1 MGNVIYFPIKREQS
15 SYTDSTKCT
24 STGKRFANYNGNV
37 GPQNAFEEITEQFFH
52 ELLLKRQEVLRAKM
66 KIKDMDMKKVREKY
80 PLWTYEDLMDLK
92 AQFQTFDINQ
102 DGLIDFE
109 ELCSV
114 LEEIGDESTEQTR
127 QDLFSEMDE
136 DGSGGIDFEEYLTI
150 IGKDLG
156 HGISLLRHPNNGG
169 KGSDKKPEPPHPI
182 DPLLALDQERME
194 NASLDSLLHTLT
206 NGASAMMPA
215 SQCLGVLKQEGT
227 ENAQRVRKL
236 SVAQQI
242 QNGLF

>member
-1 MGNVIYFPIKREQS
+1 MGNVIYFPITREQS

-24 STGKRFANYNGNV
+24 SSGKRFANYNGNV

-52 ELLLKRQEVLRAKM
+52 DLLLKRQEVLRAKM

-109 ELCSV
+109 ELNSV
-114 LEEIGDESTEQTR
+114 LEEIGDESSEETR
-127 QDLFSEMDE
+127 QNLFNEMDE

-150 IGKDLG
+150 IGADLG
-156 HGISLLRHPNNGG
+156 HGIFKGRKGRLLNNIVP
-169 KGSDKKPEPPHPI
+169 SHPI
-182 DPLLALDQERME
+182 DPLLALDMDEIQE
-194 NASLDSLLHTLT
+194 ASTDSLLHTLT
-206 NGASAMMPA
+206 KGASAMMPA
-215 SQCLGVLKQEGT
+215 SQCLGVLQQEGT

>member
-24 STGKRFANYNGNV
+24 STGKRFANYSGND
-37 GPQNAFEEITEQFFH
+37 GPLNAFEEITEQFFH
-52 ELLLKRQEVLRAKM
+52 DLLLKRQDVLRAKM
-66 KIKDMDMKKVREKY
+66 KIKDMDMKKIREKY

-109 ELCSV
+109 ELNSV
-114 LEEIGDESTEQTR
+114 LEEIGDESSEDTR
-127 QDLFSEMDE
+127 QNLFNEMDE
-136 DGSGGIDFEEYLTI
+136 DGSGGIDFEEYLT
-150 IGKDLG
+150 
-156 HGISLLRHPNNGG
+156 
-169 KGSDKKPEPPHPI
+169 
-182 DPLLALDQERME
+182 
-194 NASLDSLLHTLT
+194 LLHTLT
-206 NGASAMMPA
+206 KGASAMMPV
-215 SQCLGVLKQEGT
+215 SQCLGVLQQEGT

>member
-136 DGSGGIDFEEYLTI
+136 DGSGGIDFEEYLT
-150 IGKDLG
+150 
-156 HGISLLRHPNNGG
+156 
-169 KGSDKKPEPPHPI
+169 
-182 DPLLALDQERME
+182 
-194 NASLDSLLHTLT
+194 LLHTLT

>member
-24 STGKRFANYNGNV
+24 STGKRFANYCGND

-52 ELLLKRQEVLRAKM
+52 DLLLKRQEVLRAKM

-109 ELCSV
+109 ELSSV
-114 LEEIGDESTEQTR
+114 LEEIGDESSEETR
-127 QDLFSEMDE
+127 QDLFNEMDE
-136 DGSGGIDFEEYLTI
+136 DGSGGIDFEEYLTL

-156 HGISLLRHPNNGG
+156 HGIFSGPNG
-169 KGSDKKPEPPHPI
+169 KNKMIEPPHPI
-182 DPLLALDQERME
+182 DPLLALDKDRMQE
-194 NASLDSLLHTLT
+194 ASLDTLLHTLT

-215 SQCLGVLKQEGT
+215 SQCLGVLQQEGT